1 MDNQTSPEQRP
12 QGHTVASSTPSQKPP
27 DRRQKRTG
35 QPFSLWRGLQTALGA
50 AFIVATLFTLWTPGS
65 LAADS
70 RDALLAESL
79 EAESAVDQVPIV
91 TTLDATEVEPLTNV
105 GIVAGHYGY
114 DSGAVCDNGLREV
127 DLNLDIATRVQKILV
142 DAGYPV
148 DLMEEYDP
156 ALNGYLGAVLV
167 SIHLDSCAYINEQA
181 TGYKVA
187 AALSELNLAASQ
199 RLTSCLSNRYGEV
212 TGLPYHPGSV
222 TSDMTYYHAF
232 SEINPDTTA
241 AIIEAGFMNLDQQF
255 LLEQT
260 DLVAQ
265 GIAKGILCFLN
276 EEPILST
283 VEP

>member
-1 MDNQTSPEQRP
+1 M
-12 QGHTVASSTPSQKPP
+12 
-27 DRRQKRTG
+27 
-35 QPFSLWRGLQTALGA
+35 
-50 AFIVATLFTLWTPGS
+50 ATLFTIWTPGS
-65 LAADS
+65 LVADS
-70 RDALLAESL
+70 QYDSMAETLAAEGAGGEVPNVTNL
-79 EAESAVDQVPIV
+79 EA
-91 TTLDATEVEPLTNV
+91 TLVEPVKNV

-148 DLMEEYDP
+148 DLLQEFDP
-156 ALNGYLGAVLV
+156 ALEGYLGAVLV

-181 TGYKVA
+181 TGFKVA

-199 RLTSCLSNRYGEV
+199 RLTSCLSDRYGEV

-222 TSDMTYYHAF
+222 TPDMSYYHAF

-241 AIIEAGFMNLDQQF
+241 AIIEAGFLNLDQQF
-255 LLEQT
+255 LVERT

-265 GIAKGILCFLN
+265 GIAEGILCFLN
-276 EEPILST
+276 EEPVRST